1 MQQDQHTYQAL
12 WDIVNRLRS
21 PGGCP
26 WDREQTHQSLRRN
39 LLEECYEALEAL
51 DAEDAD
57 GLAEELGDVM
67 VQIVF
72 HCQIAAENG
81 TFTQAD
87 MFRHICEKLV
97 RRHPHV
103 FGDVT
108 VRDAREVEANWE
120 ETKRR
125 ERGDDVSALDGVAK
139 GMPAL
144 GYGQAVS
151 YRAAQA
157 GFEWER
163 SVRRDGQGAGGA
175 GRAGGG
181 GGRAAAGGGAGRRAA
196 GAGERRA
203 VDGCGRGDGAA
214 AGQRALL
221 PAVHAHGVGGAL
233 ARARA
238 AGRLERTRSWR
249 CGTRRSGR
257 RLRRTSCRALRQ
269 AQHPHPNLPP
279 LANGGCSGS
288 AVIRPV

>member
-1 MQQDQHTYQAL
+1 MQQEQHTYEAL
-12 WDIVNRLRS
+12 WDIVDRLRS

-26 WDREQTHQSLRRN
+26 WDREQTHRSLRRN

-57 GLAEELGDVM
+57 GLAEELGDVI

-72 HCQIAAENG
+72 HCQIGAENG

-120 ETKRR
+120 ETKRQ
-125 ERGDDVSALDGVAK
+125 ERGDRVSALDGVAK

-144 GYGQAVS
+144 GYGQAIS

-157 GFEWER
+157 GFEWR
-163 SVRRDGQGAGGA
+163 DLSDVMAKVREEL
-175 GRAGGG
+175 
-181 GGRAAAGGGAGRRAA
+181 
-196 GAGERRA
+196 GELEEAEGEQHREEEL
-203 VDGCGRGDGAA
+203 GD
-214 AGQRALL
+214 ALL
-221 PAVHAHGVGGAL
+221 ALVNAARWMGVDA
-233 ARARA
+233 
-238 AGRLERTRSWR
+238 ET
-249 CGTRRSGR
+249 
-257 RLRRTSCRALRQ
+257 ALRQ
-269 AQHPHPNLPP
+269 ANARFYRRFTHME
-279 LANGGCSGS
+279 S
-288 AVIRPV
+288 AVRSKGRGLRDATTDEKLALWDEAKRAETVKG

>member
-1 MQQDQHTYQAL
+1 MQQHTYQTL
-12 WDIVNRLRS
+12 WDIVHRLRS

-51 DAEDAD
+51 DAGDAD

-72 HCQIAAENG
+72 HCQIAEENG
-81 TFTQAD
+81 AFTQAD
-87 MFRHICEKLV
+87 VFRHICEKLV

-144 GYGQAVS
+144 GYGQAIS

-157 GFEWER
+157 GFEWGGL
-163 SVRRDGQGAGGA
+163 SDVMDKVREEIGELE
-175 GRAGGG
+175 
-181 GGRAAAGGGAGRRAA
+181 AAEG
-196 GAGERRA
+196 
-203 VDGCGRGDGAA
+203 
-214 AGQRALL
+214 GQRREEELGDALL
-221 PAVHAHGVGGAL
+221 ALVNAARWMGVDA
-233 ARARA
+233 
-238 AGRLERTRSWR
+238 ET
-249 CGTRRSGR
+249 
-257 RLRRTSCRALRQ
+257 ALRQ
-269 AQHPHPNLPP
+269 ANARFYRRFTHME
-279 LANGGCSGS
+279 S
-288 AVIRPV
+288 AVRTAGGSLRDASTAEKLALWDDAKRSEGARG

>member
-120 ETKRR
+120 ETKRQ
-125 ERGDDVSALDGVAK
+125 ERGDDVSALDGVAR

-157 GFEWER
+157 GFEWE
-163 SVRRDGQGAGGA
+163 SIADVMAKVREEIGELEEAEGEQ
-175 GRAGGG
+175 
-181 GGRAAAGGGAGRRAA
+181 RR
-196 GAGERRA
+196 EEEL
-203 VDGCGRGDGAA
+203 GD
-214 AGQRALL
+214 ALL
-221 PAVHAHGVGGAL
+221 ALVNAARWMGVDA
-233 ARARA
+233 
-238 AGRLERTRSWR
+238 ET
-249 CGTRRSGR
+249 
-257 RLRRTSCRALRQ
+257 ALRQ
-269 AQHPHPNLPP
+269 ANARFYRRFTHME
-279 LANGGCSGS
+279 S
-288 AVIRPV
+288 AVRLQGRGLRDASRGEKLALWDAAKRKEASSG